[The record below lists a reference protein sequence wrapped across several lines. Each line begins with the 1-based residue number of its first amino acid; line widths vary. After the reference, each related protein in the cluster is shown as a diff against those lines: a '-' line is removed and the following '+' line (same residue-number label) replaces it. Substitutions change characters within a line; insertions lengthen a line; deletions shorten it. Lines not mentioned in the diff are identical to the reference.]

1 MQLIIS
7 RAAQIDPSLAA
18 YGSARAFVASKQA
31 GARYHEAHFA
41 NIPLLQKKFQSP
53 FRIDG
58 AVPREQIKFANGA
71 SGLEF
76 ANDAGRLKIANG
88 INGLEFTRRASRLKF
103 TNDASK
109 LKFCKPCSQAAYVQ
123 KAASNN
129 AYLSLKSSS
138 PTSLY
143 VRARATTA
151 P

>member
-1 MQLIIS
+1 MQLRIS
-7 RAAQIDPSLAA
+7 HGAQIDPSLAA

-76 ANDAGRLKIANG
+76 ANDTGRLKFA
-88 INGLEFTRRASRLKF
+88 
-103 TNDASK
+103 NDASK
-109 LKFCKPCSQAAYVQ
+109 LKFCKPCSQAVYVQ
-123 KAASNN
+123 KAASGN
-129 AYLSLKSSS
+129 AYSSLKPSSL
-138 PTSLY
+138 TSLDG
-143 VRARATTA
+143 RARAATA